1 MVYAVVSKTT
11 ARLSVWVRLP
21 PRPLKM
27 FDKNLISKYTLP
39 IIFLVSATATL
50 GSLYFSEILKL
61 PPCVLCWYQRIFMY
75 PIAFISGIALYRK
88 GKSWAWYVL
97 PLALIGLAVAI
108 YHNLLYYGILPESI
122 QPCTL
127 GVSCTTR
134 QLDLLGF
141 ISIPLMSLAAFVLIS
156 LSSLLYIKMQKK

>member
-1 MVYAVVSKTT
+1 
-11 ARLSVWVRLP
+11 
-21 PRPLKM
+21 M
-27 FDKNLISKYTLP
+27 FNKNLISKYLLP

-61 PPCVLCWYQRIFMY
+61 PPCALCWYQRIFMY
-75 PIAFISGIALYRK
+75 PIAFISAMGIYKKDKNSVVYILTL
-88 GKSWAWYVL
+88 SLV
-97 PLALIGLAVAI
+97 GLTVAI

>member
-1 MVYAVVSKTT
+1 
-11 ARLSVWVRLP
+11 
-21 PRPLKM
+21 M
-27 FDKNLISKYTLP
+27 FNKNLISKYLLP

-75 PIAFISGIALYRK
+75 PIAFISAIGIYK
-88 GKSWAWYVL
+88 KDKNSVVYI
-97 PLALIGLAVAI
+97 LALSLVGLTVAI

>member
-1 MVYAVVSKTT
+1 
-11 ARLSVWVRLP
+11 
-21 PRPLKM
+21 M
-27 FDKNLISKYTLP
+27 FNKNLISKYLLP

-75 PIAFISGIALYRK
+75 PIAFISAIGIYKKDKNSVVYILTL
-88 GKSWAWYVL
+88 SLV
-97 PLALIGLAVAI
+97 GLTVAI